1 MKLTTQNLTMKLTTQ
16 NTFRAIVFALTLGL
30 FGLSNPALA
39 QQASLPAWD
48 EIDYPE
54 LKSFA
59 KPEVESFTLDNGMEF
74 YLIEDTELPLIT
86 LRVTVRTGGIL
97 DPADKT
103 GLTNILGDVIRS
115 GGSQN
120 YPADEL
126 NQLLETKAASIET
139 FGGFTS
145 MGASM
150 SLLKEDFD
158 ELLPVFVDVVQ
169 NPRLPE
175 DKIDLAKTQY
185 KSSVSRRNDDQASI
199 ANREFER
206 LIYGENSPYG
216 RMMEYETID
225 AVTRE
230 DLEQRHEE
238 AFKGSNMLVGIVGD
252 FDKEEMQAKL
262 ERAFGALPAGSAISL
277 LPPEID
283 YDFKSTVNLVD
294 KPDVNQSYVLM
305 GHIGGLRSNPDYA
318 ALQVMNQVL
327 SGGFSGRLFQV
338 VRTDLGLA
346 YAVFGAYTSGTLY
359 EGQFYTGVMT
369 KSSTTAEAIDAIRAE
384 VERIQAEPVSDE
396 ELQKTKDQFL
406 NSLVFRYDSR
416 AKVLYQRLSNEYAGL
431 PQDAFDQ
438 LIEEIKAVS
447 IEDVQRV
454 AKEYLR
460 PGALQILVVG
470 NAEELGDQLEKYGE
484 VNQIDIT
491 IPTPSDD
498 TAESTESGDAAGG
511 AEWFGRMTQA
521 ILPGGGIQGALTT
534 KATTEVQTPQGP
546 MELPV
551 TNTIDLD
558 AMTVTSG
565 IETPAGNMTI
575 EITENSG
582 SQSFGAQSMPMSAEQ
597 VDQAWQELYASPTWM
612 ALHAD
617 SYTAEY
623 LGETE
628 EGLIRLRVSA
638 DMMNANVEV
647 HLDPETALPVMT
659 SMRTFNAQ
667 VGANVTTESDY
678 SDWQEA
684 DGVLQAYARETRVEG
699 NPQSSTVMQSHS
711 VE

>member
-1 MKLTTQNLTMKLTTQ
+1 MKLTMKFTTQ
-16 NTFRAIVFALTLGL
+16 NTFRAIAFALTLGL
-30 FGLSNPALA
+30 FGVSTPVLA
-39 QQASLPAWD
+39 QQTASLPAWD

-54 LKSFA
+54 IKNFA

-86 LRVTVRTGGIL
+86 LRVTIRTGGIL
-97 DPADKT
+97 DPANKT

-115 GGSQN
+115 GGSEN

-126 NQLLETKAASIET
+126 NQLLESKAASIET

-175 DKIDLAKTQY
+175 DKIDLSKTQY
-185 KSSVSRRNDDQASI
+185 KSSVSRRNDNQASI

-206 LIYGENSPYG
+206 LIYGEDSPYG

-230 DLEQRHEE
+230 DLVKRHEE

-283 YDFKSTVNLVD
+283 YEFKSSVNLVD

-346 YAVFGAYTSGTLY
+346 YSVFGAYTSGTLY

-416 AKVLYQRLSNEYAGL
+416 AKVLNQRLSNEYAGL

-438 LIEEIKAVS
+438 LIEEIKAVG

-460 PGALQILVVG
+460 PDALQILVVG

-498 TAESTESGDAAGG
+498 AAESTESGDAAGG
-511 AEWFGRMTQA
+511 AEWFGRMAQA
-521 ILPGGGIQGALTT
+521 ILPGGSVQGALTT

-558 AMTVTSG
+558 AMKVTSG
-565 IETPAGNMTI
+565 IETPAGTMTI

-678 SDWQEA
+678 SDWKEVE
-684 DGVLQAYARETRVEG
+684 GVLQAYVRETRVEG
-699 NPQSSTVMQSHS
+699 NLQSSTVLQSHS

>member
-1 MKLTTQNLTMKLTTQ
+1 MKFTTQ
-16 NTFRAIVFALTLGL
+16 NTFRAIAFALTLGL
-30 FGLSNPALA
+30 FGVSTPVLA
-39 QQASLPAWD
+39 QQTASLPAWD

-54 LKSFA
+54 IKNFA

-86 LRVTVRTGGIL
+86 LRVTIRTGGIL

-103 GLTNILGDVIRS
+103 GLTNILGNVIRS
-115 GGSQN
+115 GGSQS

-126 NQLLETKAASIET
+126 NQLLESKAASIET

-175 DKIDLAKTQY
+175 DKIDLSKTQY
-185 KSSVSRRNDDQASI
+185 KSSVSRRNDNQASI

-206 LIYGENSPYG
+206 LIYGEDSPYG

-230 DLEQRHEE
+230 DLVQRHEE

-283 YDFKSTVNLVD
+283 YDFKSTVNLVN

-346 YAVFGAYTSGTLY
+346 YSVFGAYTSGTLY

-384 VERIQAEPVSDE
+384 VESIQAEPVSDE

-416 AKVLYQRLSNEYAGL
+416 AKVLNQRLSNEYAGL

-438 LIEEIKAVS
+438 LIEEIKAVG

-460 PGALQILVVG
+460 PDALQILVVG

-498 TAESTESGDAAGG
+498 TAESTESGDVAGG
-511 AEWFGRMTQA
+511 TEWFGRMAQA
-521 ILPGGGIQGALTT
+521 ILPGGSVQGTLTT

-558 AMTVTSG
+558 AMKVTSG
-565 IETPAGNMTI
+565 IETPAGTMTI

-582 SQSFGAQSMPMSAEQ
+582 SQSFGAQSMPMSTEQ

-678 SDWQEA
+678 SDWKEVE
-684 DGVLQAYARETRVEG
+684 GVLQAYVRETRVEG
-699 NPQSSTVMQSHS
+699 NLQSSTVLQSHS